1 MVVPIS
7 SPGRYRIQIGVLS
20 IGLSNERD
28 QEEQQAVVADAGR
41 HWRVSRCYQLLLDK
55 RSVGDR
61 PEHPIGEA
69 SQP

>member
-28 QEEQQAVVADAGR
+28 QEEQQAVVADTGR
-41 HWRVSRCYQLLLDK
+41 HCKFRQSN
-55 RSVGDR
+55 
-61 PEHPIGEA
+61 IIIN
-69 SQP
+69 